1 MITKFIAPEFI
12 VAGLSVLVGL
22 TFIPIA
28 IAVAKPGNSQAID
41 PCGFVERV
49 GEGTKTLCIFD
60 S

>member
-1 MITKFIAPEFI
+1 MIPKFIAPEYI

-28 IAVAKPGNSQAID
+28 IAVAKPGNAEAID
-41 PCGFVERV
+41 PCGFIQKV
-49 GEGTKTLCIFD
+49 GEGTKELCIFD